1 MIVKHID
8 EMSVGEV
15 QHHELDMYPPFTPL
29 FIVTLYNGDAFI
41 EDDILALITIV
52 EN

>member
-1 MIVKHID
+1 MITKHID
-8 EMSVGEV
+8 EIDIGEV
-15 QHHELDMYPPFTPL
+15 QYHCLGEYPPLTPL
-29 FIVTLYNGDAFI
+29 FIVTLFNGDAFI